1 MSDTET
7 NSGSRTRF
15 RKADWTAVA
24 GLIAVLV
31 GMVTFKSGTDYVP
44 AWVAWLIAP
53 LLWYFGFAM
62 LVGWAFAR
70 IFAIAR
76 HIQRARPEPKEAAAE
91 PARPPLAPIVAT
103 IDFAEHDFIF
113 EQVRETA

>member
-7 NSGSRTRF
+7 KSAGRMGF

-24 GLIAVLV
+24 GLLAVVVGIA
-31 GMVTFKSGTDYVP
+31 TFKGGSSFVS

-62 LVGWAFAR
+62 LVGWAFGR
-70 IFAIAR
+70 MLSIAR
-76 HIQRARPEPKEAAAE
+76 QVQRARPERKEVAAE
-91 PARPPLAPIVAT
+91 PARPTLVIPTA
-103 IDFAEHDFIF
+103 DYAEHDFIF